1 MSSSPFTP
9 DGRPAGDP
17 ATPTRHQAATVPASI
32 PEPPSATT
40 TPAPTAETS
49 AIAGSPG
56 TGSGWIGYAAAIWA
70 AVYGVVALIWTITGS
85 GFPFG
90 RNDPQGRAG
99 PLRDLPP
106 EVGAPLFAVVLLATA
121 VACLAMAGSHAV
133 RPSRAGRA
141 LLLGFGWTVAAALLI
156 LVPTVNV
163 LALTGYAPMLILGA
177 PFGWPRG
184 IDYGT
189 VFTWS
194 LGNQVWCMLGGFLA
208 ACTVLSWQRRSRGA
222 CARCGRGRDF
232 SGADRLRIAAWGRRA
247 TIVAVV
253 IPLLYSVSRYAWL
266 AGVPLGISDEMLRDL
281 WDSGAV
287 WAGAGLG
294 TFAVAGAILTLGL
307 IQRWGEVFPRWMI
320 GLAGR
325 RVPIRLA
332 VIPAAYVVPIVI
344 SGGLGMTFSPESG
357 HLTGYSPVLVA
368 THALWPLW
376 GVALAV
382 ATYGYQ
388 VRRRGACDTCGRQG

>member
-1 MSSSPFTP
+1 MSSSPLTSA
-9 DGRPAGDP
+9 DRP
-17 ATPTRHQAATVPASI
+17 VPSI
-32 PEPPSATT
+32 
-40 TPAPTAETS
+40 AETS
-49 AIAGSPG
+49 AIAGSPVSASG
-56 TGSGWIGYAAAIWA
+56 TGSGWVGYAAAIWA
-70 AVYGVVALIWTITGS
+70 TVYGVVALIWTITGS

-90 RNDPQGRAG
+90 RDDPQGGTG

-106 EVGAPLFAVVLLATA
+106 EVGAPLFAAVLLATA
-121 VACLAMAGSHAV
+121 VACLAMAGPHAV

-141 LLLGFGWTVAAALLI
+141 VLLSFGWAVAIALLV
-156 LVPTVNV
+156 LVPTASV

-177 PFGWPRG
+177 PFGWPQG

-194 LGNQVWCMLGGFLA
+194 LGNQVWCLLGGFLVA
-208 ACTVLSWQRRSRGA
+208 FAVLSWQRRSRDS
-222 CARCGRGRDF
+222 CARCGRDRDF

-247 TIVAVV
+247 TIVAVA

-266 AGVPLGISDEMLRDL
+266 AGVPLGIGDEMLNDL

-287 WAGAGLG
+287 WAGAGLA
-294 TFAVAGAILTLGL
+294 TFAVVGAILTLGL
-307 IQRWGEVFPRWMI
+307 VQRWGEVFPRWMI

-325 RVPIRLA
+325 RVPIKLA

-344 SGGLGMTFSPESG
+344 SGGLGIIFAPEVE
-357 HLTGYSPVLVA
+357 HLMGDYSPILVA

-382 ATYGYQ
+382 ATYAYH
-388 VRRRGACDTCGRQG
+388 VRRRGACGTCGRQG